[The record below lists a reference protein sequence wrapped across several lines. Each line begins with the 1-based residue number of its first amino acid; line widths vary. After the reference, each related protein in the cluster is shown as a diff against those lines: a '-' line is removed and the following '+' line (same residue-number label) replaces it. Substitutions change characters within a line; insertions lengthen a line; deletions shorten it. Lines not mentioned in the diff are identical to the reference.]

1 MRPEERGADNR
12 RVLFRIVSDESHPS
26 QRIVRIDVQRM
37 GRGTQAGDA
46 VNVVVETARVA
57 DGGET
62 LLSVHAHDVRELQ
75 RGGAGLFENLDLEL
89 AICEIVP
96 GELRMGVDRG
106 AVARFPAHHDGFP
119 VGVGAPSEVGAQVR
133 FVRKAVEGIEGV
145 GGEPP
150 LDLGFD
156 PGGKRLVDRGVC
168 TETE

>member
-89 AICEIVP
+89 AVCEIVP

-106 AVARFPAHHDGFP
+106 AIARFPAHHDGFP
-119 VGVGAPSEVGAQVR
+119 VGAGAPSEVGAQVR

-145 GGEPP
+145 SGEPP

>member
-62 LLSVHAHDVRELQ
+62 LLSVHAHDVR
-75 RGGAGLFENLDLEL
+75 
-89 AICEIVP
+89 
-96 GELRMGVDRG
+96 
-106 AVARFPAHHDGFP
+106 
-119 VGVGAPSEVGAQVR
+119 
-133 FVRKAVEGIEGV
+133 
-145 GGEPP
+145 
-150 LDLGFD
+150 
-156 PGGKRLVDRGVC
+156 
-168 TETE
+168 